1 MPSADPQAP
10 DYTQVCLVEDD
21 PIMGESIVSRFE
33 LEGLSVH
40 WCHDAESA
48 RTALLNHDYGLVI
61 SDIRLPDRNG
71 DRLFEELLEQSCLLP
86 PFIFVTG
93 FGDLGRAVSLLK
105 LGAADYLTKPF
116 DMERLL
122 QRVAELLALRPVP
135 DAEDEAP
142 LGISAA
148 MRGIEATLRRVAPLD
163 VTVLITGETGVG
175 KEVVARRLHEL
186 GRGGPFFAVNCAAI
200 AEGLVESELFGHE
213 KGAFTGAGRSHRGVF
228 ERARGG
234 TLFLDEIGDMPLP
247 MQARLLRVLQ
257 ERKLTRVGGE
267 DSVSVD
273 VRLVCATHQDLRQ
286 MAAEGRFRSDLLYRI
301 NLIHLEIPPLRER
314 AEDILLLAN
323 RFLAHWAANQGQPR
337 KHLHPDAEQALLEH
351 DWPGN
356 VRDLRHAL
364 ERACIFSDGPVVR
377 AESLFTGGPGA
388 APGEAPSCEQPLNAY
403 LRSCEKR
410 YIEHCLATHGG
421 RISETAQALGISR
434 KALWEKMKR
443 LDVRQD

>member
-1 MPSADPQAP
+1 MSIPERRVP

-21 PIMGESIVSRFE
+21 PIMGESIVGRFE
-33 LEGLSVH
+33 LEGLSIH
-40 WCHDAESA
+40 WHRDAESA
-48 RTALLNHDYGLVI
+48 RTALLSNDYGLVI

-86 PFIFVTG
+86 PFIFITG

-122 QRVAELLALRPVP
+122 QRVGELLTLHRAPGQ
-135 DAEDEAP
+135 EDDAP
-142 LGISAA
+142 LGISAP
-148 MRGIEATLRRVAPLD
+148 MRQIEAMLQRVASLD
-163 VTVLITGETGVG
+163 VTVLVTGETGVG

-200 AEGLVESELFGHE
+200 PEGLVESELFGHE
-213 KGAFTGAGRSHRGVF
+213 KGAFTGAGRNHRGVF

-257 ERKLTRVGGE
+257 ERSLTRVGGE
-267 DSVSVD
+267 ESVPVD
-273 VRLVCATHQDLRQ
+273 VRLVCATHQDLTQ

-301 NLIHLEIPPLRER
+301 NVVHLEIPPLRER

-323 RFLAHWAANQGQPR
+323 RFLTHWAANQDQPR

-356 VRDLRHAL
+356 VRDLRHTL

-377 AESLFTGGPGA
+377 AEALFTTGPGPVA
-388 APGEAPSCEQPLNAY
+388 VGQPACEQPLNQY
-403 LRSCEKR
+403 LRGCEKR
-410 YIEHCLATHGG
+410 YIEHCLDTHGG
-421 RISETAQALGISR
+421 RISETAEALGISR

-443 LDVRQD
+443 LEVRQE